1 MLAPGQPA
9 DHIMKRRT
17 FCQAT
22 LGTAALAAPLSRVF
36 PADNPA
42 LADVPAIKLSGQS
55 TVIEKAALNEL
66 SGSLHGQLI
75 LADSSDY
82 DTARRIWNRMID
94 RRPAMIVRCV
104 DAADVSKAVTFARE
118 RELLLAVRGG
128 GHSFP
133 GLSTCDGGMM
143 LDVSEMKTVNVDVK
157 GRRVV
162 AGAGCWGGHVDGAT
176 QEHGLATT
184 MGQISDTGIAGLT
197 LGGGFGWLSRQFG
210 LACDNLISVEIV
222 SADGKIRR
230 ASQDENPDLFW
241 GLRGGGGNFG
251 VAAKFE
257 YRLHPV
263 STEVIGGGMEWAGID
278 APAVIDFYRETT
290 ARGPRELSLDLGFW
304 LSREDER
311 RIAIELCHAGDMAS
325 GMKVIEALRR
335 IGKPLK
341 DTIGAR
347 KYVDV
352 QRQFDD
358 GNISGQFHYVKGGFV
373 PEVTPAFADFLAKG
387 FEPGRGAFLYMQ
399 NASGAVGDIA
409 PDATA
414 FWNRKA
420 VANLMI
426 MTEWGE
432 AAETERMRAAVR
444 TAWDQVAP
452 FTAGYYVNLS
462 DAAKDTTSRNYG
474 ANYARLVKL
483 KKKFDPQNNFRLN
496 SNVSPI

>member
-1 MLAPGQPA
+1 
-9 DHIMKRRT
+9 MKRRT

-22 LGTAALAAPLSRVF
+22 LGTAALAAPLGRVL
-36 PADNPA
+36 ATDKLA
-42 LADVPAIKLSGQS
+42 LSDVPAIKLSGQS

-66 SGSLHGQLI
+66 GRSLHGQLI
-75 LADSSDY
+75 LAESSDY
-82 DTARRIWNRMID
+82 DTARRIWNRMVD
-94 RRPAMIVRCV
+94 KRPAMIVRCA
-104 DAADVSKAVTFARE
+104 DSADVSRAVIFARE

-143 LDVSEMKTVNVDVK
+143 LDVSSMKAVNVDVK

-162 AGAGCWGGHVDGAT
+162 AGAGCWGGHVDGET
-176 QEHGLATT
+176 QQHGLATT

-210 LACDNLISVEIV
+210 LACDNLVSVELV
-222 SADGKIRR
+222 TADGKVRR
-230 ASQDENPDLFW
+230 ASQEENADLFW

-251 VAAKFE
+251 VATQLE

-263 STEVIGGGMEWAGID
+263 STQVIGGGMEWSIAD
-278 APAVIDFYRETT
+278 APAVIEFYRDTT
-290 ARGPRELSLDLGFW
+290 AKGPRELSLDLGFW
-304 LSREDER
+304 LSRENER
-311 RIAIELCHAGDMAS
+311 RIAIELCHAGDIAS
-325 GMKVIEALRR
+325 GMKVIESLRR

-341 DTIGAR
+341 DTIGVR

-358 GNISGQFHYVKGGFV
+358 GNISAQFHYVKGGFV

-387 FEPGRGAFLYMQ
+387 FEPARGAFLYMQ
-399 NASGAVGDIA
+399 NASGAVADVA
-409 PDATA
+409 PHATA

-426 MTEWGE
+426 LSEWGE
-432 AAETERMRAAVR
+432 PADTERMRAGVR

-462 DAAKDTTSRNYG
+462 DAAKETTSRNYG
-474 ANYARLVKL
+474 ANYPRLVEL
-483 KKKFDPQNNFRLN
+483 KKKFDPKNLFRLN
-496 SNVSPI
+496 SNVSPA

>member
-9 DHIMKRRT
+9 DHDMKRRT

-22 LGTAALAAPLSRVF
+22 IGTAALATPLSRLIAAEKPV
-36 PADNPA
+36 AS
-42 LADVPAIKLSGQS
+42 DVPAIKLSGQS
-55 TVIEKAALNEL
+55 TVLESAALNDL
-66 SGSLHGQLI
+66 SRSLQGQLI
-75 LADSSDY
+75 LAESADY
-82 DTARRIWNRMID
+82 DAARRIWNRMVD
-94 RRPAMIVRCV
+94 KRPAMIVRCA

-143 LDVSEMKTVNVDVK
+143 LDVSSMKTVNVDVK
-157 GRRVV
+157 GLRVV
-162 AGAGCWGGHVDGAT
+162 AGAGCWGGHVDGET
-176 QEHGLATT
+176 QQHGLATT

-210 LACDNLISVEIV
+210 LACDNLASVEIV
-222 SADGKIRR
+222 TADGKVRR
-230 ASQDENPDLFW
+230 ASQEENADLFW
-241 GLRGGGGNFG
+241 GIRGGGGNFG
-251 VAAKFE
+251 VATKLE

-263 STEVIGGGMEWAGID
+263 STQVIGGGMEWGIAD

-304 LSREDER
+304 ISRENER
-311 RIAIELCHAGDMAS
+311 LIAIELCHAGDIAS
-325 GMKVIEALRR
+325 GMKLIEALRR
-335 IGKPLK
+335 IGKPRR
-341 DTIGAR
+341 DTVEVR

-358 GNISGQFHYVKGGFV
+358 GNISGNFHYIKGGFV
-373 PEVTPAFADFLAKG
+373 PEITPAFADFVARE
-387 FEPGRGAFLYMQ
+387 FEPPKGAGVYMQ

-409 PDATA
+409 PEATA
-414 FWNRKA
+414 FWNRKT

-426 MTEWGE
+426 LGEWGDP
-432 AAETERMRAAVR
+432 ADTERMRTAVR
-444 TAWDQVAP
+444 AAWDQLAP

-462 DAAKDTTSRNYG
+462 DAAKDTASRNYG
-474 ANYARLVKL
+474 ANYPRLVAL
-483 KKKFDPQNNFRLN
+483 KKKFDPQNLFRLN
-496 SNVSPI
+496 SNVSPA

>member
-1 MLAPGQPA
+1 MLAPRQPA

-22 LGTAALAAPLSRVF
+22 IGTAALAAPLSRVF
-36 PADNPA
+36 AADKPAV
-42 LADVPAIKLSGQS
+42 ADVPAIKLSGQS
-55 TVIEKAALNEL
+55 TVIERAALNEL
-66 SGSLHGQLI
+66 SGSLHGQLV
-75 LADSSDY
+75 LAESSEY
-82 DTARRIWNRMID
+82 DTARRIWNRMVD
-94 RRPAMIVRCV
+94 KRPALIVRCA
-104 DAADVSKAVTFARE
+104 DAADVSRAVIFARE

-143 LDVSEMKTVNVDVK
+143 LDVSQMKAVNVDVK

-162 AGAGCWGGHVDGAT
+162 AGAGCWGGHVDGET
-176 QEHGLATT
+176 QQHGLATT

-210 LACDNLISVEIV
+210 LACDNLVSVELV
-222 SADGKIRR
+222 TADGKVRR
-230 ASQDENPDLFW
+230 ASPDENAELFW

-251 VAAKFE
+251 VATRLE

-263 STEVIGGGMEWAGID
+263 STEVIGGGMEWGGND
-278 APAVIDFYRETT
+278 ASAVIDFYRETT
-290 ARGPRELSLDLGFW
+290 ARGPRQLSLDLGCW
-304 LSREDER
+304 LSRENER
-311 RIAIELCHAGDMAS
+311 RIAIELCHAGDIAS

-341 DTIGAR
+341 DTIEVR
-347 KYVDV
+347 KYLDV

-387 FEPGRGAFLYMQ
+387 FEPARGSFLYMQ
-399 NASGAVGDIA
+399 NASGAVADIA

-414 FWNRKA
+414 FWNRKV

-426 MTEWGE
+426 LSEWGE
-432 AAETERMRAAVR
+432 PADTERMRAGVR
-444 TAWDQVAP
+444 TTWDQVAP

-462 DAAKDTTSRNYG
+462 DAAKETISRNYG
-474 ANYARLVKL
+474 ANYPRLVKL
-483 KKKFDPQNNFRLN
+483 KKKFDPENLFRLN
-496 SNVSPI
+496 SNISPA